1 MSGSREPRWGLDA
14 DHGDRASSSTEL
26 APVRRAAGRGR
37 LRGRVSG
44 ARIPVPLLRPSPWR
58 PPPRQPRGRVRG
70 RRPPA
75 WRSCALHPLSKAR
88 ACLPGAGR
96 GARAPRARHPP
107 RPGAVVNP
115 GGGARL
121 ALLCVSEGPTGM
133 LRKGFPSYCFSTVPV
148 HTPHAHPARLMS
160 GDRRGGHSLK
170 ELTRHS
176 HVR

>member
-1 MSGSREPRWGLDA
+1 MAAPFTLRFVLPTQPFKTHPGPCPSDPRAVQPLT
-14 DHGDRASSSTEL
+14 TEKRHHVTLSL
-26 APVRRAAGRGR
+26 AQGT
-37 LRGRVSG
+37 
-44 ARIPVPLLRPSPWR
+44 WFEW
-58 PPPRQPRGRVRG
+58 QPRGRVRG

-133 LRKGFPSYCFSTVPV
+133 LRKGFPFYCFSTVPV
-148 HTPHAHPARLMS
+148 HTPHAHLAQLMS